1 MRNAK
6 VLLVALVTG
15 ALLLGRGAAAATPEI
30 VDAAYVADALQRGG
44 IVWDVRATKD
54 YAAGHVPGAVNI
66 GNAGETLRDPNR
78 EDFLATDVVE
88 DILNE
93 AGIDLDREVIVYG
106 ETGDPFAHWGL
117 VAIRYFGGRSG
128 KVYHGGI
135 DDWKAAGRP
144 VSTEPTKLP
153 VASQKLVVQPEVL
166 IYTKDVLAKMSDPNV
181 QFLDVRTA
189 KEYWGDDI
197 RALRGGHIPGAR
209 NVAYEK
215 NWVDPELAKKLK
227 DKQVKTRAGAALKS
241 EDELKALYA
250 DLDPKKETVVYCQS
264 GVRAAETANVL
275 RALGFDKVRVYEES
289 WLGYG
294 NTLDAPAHNVTFINV
309 GALQGRIGKLEAQLA
324 ELNARLEAAKK
335 ATP

>member
-1 MRNAK
+1 MRGTKAF
-6 VLLVALVTG
+6 LAALG
-15 ALLLGRGAAAATPEI
+15 ALLLLGRVGVAQGGEI
-30 VDAAYVADALQRGG
+30 VDAAYVADALQRGA
-44 IVWDVRATKD
+44 IVWDVRSAKD
-54 YAAGHVPGAVNI
+54 YAAGHVPGAVSI
-66 GNAGETLRDPNR
+66 GNAGEVLRDPNR
-78 EDFLATDVVE
+78 EDFLATDAVE

-93 AGIDLDREVIVYG
+93 AGIDLDKEVIVYG
-106 ETGDPFAHWGL
+106 DTGDPYAHWGL
-117 VAIRYFGGRSG
+117 TTIRYFGGRNG

-166 IYTKDVLAKMSDPNV
+166 IYTKDVLAKLSDPNV

-189 KEYWGDDI
+189 KEYSGDDI

-209 NVAYEK
+209 NIAYEK

-241 EDELKALYA
+241 EGELKALYA
-250 DLDPKKETVVYCQS
+250 DLDPTKETIVYCQS
-264 GVRAAETANVL
+264 GVRASETANVM

-294 NTLDAPAHNVTFINV
+294 NTLDAPAHNVTFLNV

>member
-1 MRNAK
+1 MRTTKA
-6 VLLVALVTG
+6 LLALVAG
-15 ALLLGRGAAAATPEI
+15 ALLLGRAQAVEAADI
-30 VDAAYVADALQRGG
+30 VDGAFVAEAVQRGA
-44 IVWDVRATKD
+44 IVWDVRSAKD
-54 YAAGHVPGAVNI
+54 YSAGHIPGAVNI
-66 GNAGETLRDPNR
+66 GNAGEVLRDANR
-78 EDFLATDVVE
+78 EDFLATEVVE

-93 AGIDLDREVIVYG
+93 AGIDLDKEVIVYG

-117 VAIRYFGGRSG
+117 VSIRYFGGRNG

-135 DDWKAAGRP
+135 DDWKAANRP

-153 VASQKLVVQPEVL
+153 VASQKLAVQPEIL
-166 IYTKDVLAKMSDPNV
+166 IRTKDVLAKLNDPDV

-189 KEYWGDDI
+189 KEYSGDDI

-209 NVAYEK
+209 NIAYEK

-250 DLDPKKETVVYCQS
+250 DLDPTKETIVYCQS
-264 GVRAAETANVL
+264 GVRASETANVM

-294 NTLDAPAHNVTFINV
+294 NTLDAPAHNVTFLNV
-309 GALQGRIGKLEAQLA
+309 GALQGRIGKLEATVA
-324 ELNARLEAAKK
+324 ELNAKLEAARK
-335 ATP
+335 AAP

>member
-1 MRNAK
+1 MRGTKAF
-6 VLLVALVTG
+6 LAALG
-15 ALLLGRGAAAATPEI
+15 ALLLLGRVGVAQGGEI
-30 VDAAYVADALQRGG
+30 VDAAYVADALQRGA
-44 IVWDVRATKD
+44 IVWDVRSAKD
-54 YAAGHVPGAVNI
+54 YAAGHVPGAVSI
-66 GNAGETLRDPNR
+66 GNAGEVLRDPNR
-78 EDFLATDVVE
+78 EDFLATDAVE

-93 AGIDLDREVIVYG
+93 AGIDLDKEVIVYG
-106 ETGDPFAHWGL
+106 DTGDPYAHWGL
-117 VAIRYFGGRSG
+117 TTIRYFGGRNG

-166 IYTKDVLAKMSDPNV
+166 IYTKDVLAKLSDPNV

-189 KEYWGDDI
+189 KEYSGDDI

-209 NVAYEK
+209 NIAYEK

-241 EDELKALYA
+241 EGELKALYA
-250 DLDPKKETVVYCQS
+250 DLDPTKETIVYCQS
-264 GVRAAETANVL
+264 GVRASETANVM

-294 NTLDAPAHNVTFINV
+294 NTLDAPAHNVTFLNV

-335 ATP
+335 APP